1 MYWAGAYSTMSCLF
15 NIKMSVVF
23 ISSFLIIIFV
33 LVLSPRDVAALPDV
47 FTATISGMECT
58 LFLVM
63 GRGQDVRE
71 EKSEVE
77 CFTSRSFKA
86 ESALVINDIT
96 SHIFKLTLK
105 LEANAV
111 TKESNPVRVKLIKGV
126 LLPNPEG
133 SSNVAYTSE

>member
-1 MYWAGAYSTMSCLF
+1 M
-15 NIKMSVVF
+15 KMS
-23 ISSFLIIIFV
+23 L
-33 LVLSPRDVAALPDV
+33 AALPDV

-77 CFTSRSFKA
+77 CFTSHSVEV
-86 ESALVINDIT
+86 ESTLVINDIT
-96 SHIFKLTLK
+96 SHIFNLTLK
-105 LEANAV
+105 VKASAV
-111 TKESNPVRVKLIKGV
+111 TKGSNIVKAKLIKGA

-133 SSNVAYTSE
+133 

>member
-1 MYWAGAYSTMSCLF
+1 MSCLF

-63 GRGQDVRE
+63 GKGQDVRE

-77 CFTSRSFKA
+77 CFTSHSVEV
-86 ESALVINDIT
+86 ESTLVINDIT
-96 SHIFKLTLK
+96 SHIFNLTLK
-105 LEANAV
+105 VKASAV
-111 TKESNPVRVKLIKGV
+111 TKGSNIVKAKLIKGA

-133 SSNVAYTSE
+133 